1 MADGKPEGSEF
12 KVPFLFVKH
21 GDPLPLEWMAAHP
34 GWVKFPATLVPRPA
48 PGARPGRA
56 YPQVSGA
63 DQGTVESGTARPVS
77 MGAPMVQRPGLRNRR
92 RPPRFPGRFGGEE
105 GQPLRED
112 PVAAYLRVSKSLTA
126 MGLMEPVDAWHGKA
140 GREAQTSETA
150 VTLARAPVPVTSPP
164 DVKVGLHASAEGL
177 AHDPAPAGSYQVAQD
192 EEPPVEEE
200 RFVPGSGWVGAQAEA
215 NINMYYNA
223 FRALRDIDPT
233 NPVVT
238 REVVVPQN
246 WVPSDAD
253 VQDIQQALAD
263 ARQSAANPEASLPD
277 QRGSY
282 SRNEYD
288 ALAADPSH
296 GNAIGPKGRQERQ
309 VGLNAER
316 QGLLPGPITRDP
328 TGAAEFIDG
337 AGQAW
342 DVKGFNSNPLYRR
355 GRFNVRRDADNV
367 DKSLANKENVIID
380 TINMNQQDI
389 DSLRSEGI
397 LRGWG
402 NRVIWP

>member
-150 VTLARAPVPVTSPP
+150 VILARAPVPVTSPP
-164 DVKVGLHASAEGL
+164 DVNADPHASAEGL
-177 AHDPAPAGSYQVAQD
+177 VHDPAPAGSYQVAQG
-192 EEPPVEEE
+192 EIPPVEEE
-200 RFVPGSGWVGAQAEA
+200 RLGPGGEPLSLQEEA
-215 NINMYYNA
+215 NTNMYYNA

-263 ARQSAANPEASLPD
+263 ARQSATNSEASLQD

-282 SRNEYD
+282 SQSDYD
-288 ALAADPSH
+288 ALAVDPAR
-296 GNAIGPKGRQERQ
+296 GKVIDEKGEQERKI
-309 VGLNAER
+309 GLNAER

-337 AGQAW
+337 EGQAW
-342 DVKGFNSNPLYRR
+342 DVKGFNSNPIHTR
-355 GRFNVRRDADNV
+355 GRFNVRKDADKV
-367 DKSLANKENVIID
+367 DKSLNNKENVIID
-380 TINMNQQDI
+380 TSMMSQKDI
-389 DSLRSEGI
+389 DSLRAEGT

-402 NRVIWP
+402 SRVIWP